1 MGIMYG
7 LGLAIELGVSSKL
20 VKVKLK
26 FVGIGDPTPPII
38 LVILIVLVP
47 LLAILRKQVIP
58 VIKAELHPL

>member
-20 VKVKLK
+20 VKVTLK
-26 FVGIGDPTPPII
+26 FVGIGDSTPPII

>member
-1 MGIMYG
+1 MYG

-20 VKVKLK
+20 VKVTLK
-26 FVGIGDPTPPII
+26 FVGIGDSTPPII